1 MKPSLT
7 LMVILFMVSA
17 VTRAQVAPAANI
29 PNGLPGLPNLPVS
42 GTLRYDLH
50 YSQTVQFYGG
60 SGGDTQNSILSG
72 DASYANTSKRLP
84 FSLQYGG
91 GFSWVLTGPPSAG
104 NVFQHLSVSQ
114 GMAWRKC
121 NLTASDNISY
131 TFETPTMG
139 FSGVPGTGEPI
150 AGSGTTTTPDQ
161 TILTLNTRSLD
172 NVTTLAFTDKL
183 SYATTLNLGGSWG
196 EMRFIDNN
204 GQNTEMLTG
213 NAGIT
218 RRLDAHDS
226 VSGQFSFSQYNYSG
240 AGYSTQ
246 SSAALFSVTRQWNQ
260 KLTTT
265 AAAGPEWISSSGTS
279 SSGSLAIPSSTMLSL
294 NASANYRLRN
304 GSASLS
310 YSHGTTGGSGYML
323 GAKEDSVNGNYSRQ
337 FGKNTTVG
345 VTGSYTRSSALTAA
359 EFVAVCPSGSTS
371 CFCPSGDNVC
381 ILQVTSTP
389 VTDARYGGVQATRKL
404 GRYFNI
410 FASYAAIDQSSN
422 LQTQISAQ
430 NQQSSYNT
438 NILNGINQVISFG
451 IGYSPREKRLKK

>member
-1 MKPSLT
+1 
-7 LMVILFMVSA
+7 MVLLFIVSA
-17 VTRAQVAPAANI
+17 ASRAQIAPAAKG
-29 PNGLPGLPNLPVS
+29 PTGLPGLPGLPVS
-42 GTLRYDLH
+42 GTLRYNLR
-50 YSQTVQFYGG
+50 YSQTAQFYGG

-84 FSLQYGG
+84 FGLQYGG
-91 GFSWVLTGPPSAG
+91 GFSWALSGPPSAG

-114 GMAWRKC
+114 GMIWRKC
-121 NLTASDNISY
+121 NFTANDNISY
-131 TFETPTMG
+131 TFETPTLG

-150 AGSGTTTTPDQ
+150 AGSGTITTPEQ
-161 TILTLNTRSLD
+161 TILTLNARSLD

-204 GQNTEMLTG
+204 GQNTEMLMAS
-213 NAGIT
+213 AGIT

-226 VSGQFSFSQYNYSG
+226 VSGQYSFSSYNYSG

-246 SSAALFSVTRQWNQ
+246 ASSAQLGVTRQWNQ

-265 AAAGPEWISSSGTS
+265 AAAGPTWIASSGTS

-294 NASANYRLRN
+294 SASANYHLRN

-310 YSHGTTGGSGYML
+310 YFHGTTGGSGYML
-323 GAKEDSVNGNYSRQ
+323 GAKEDSVNGSYSRQ
-337 FGKNTTVG
+337 FGGNTTIG
-345 VTGSYTRSSALTAA
+345 VTGSYMRSSALTAA
-359 EFVAVCPSGSTS
+359 EFVAVCPSGSTV
-371 CFCPSGDNVC
+371 CICPTGDNVC
-381 ILQVTSTP
+381 LLQVASTP
-389 VTDARYGGVQATRKL
+389 ITDAVYGGVQATRKL
-404 GRYFNI
+404 GRYFNAY
-410 FASYAAIDQSSN
+410 ASYTAIDQSSN

-438 NILNGINQVISFG
+438 YILNGINQVISFG